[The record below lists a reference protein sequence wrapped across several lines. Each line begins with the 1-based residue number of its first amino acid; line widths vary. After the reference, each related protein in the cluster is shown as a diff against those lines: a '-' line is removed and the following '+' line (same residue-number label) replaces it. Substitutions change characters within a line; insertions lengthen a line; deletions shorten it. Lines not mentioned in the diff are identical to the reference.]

1 MNIVQRS
8 RTAINERAKEML
20 QRLQQLEQRVEGGG
34 VLDLQNSMFRVEEI
48 VTRLD
53 IENTLCHLPIAKDC
67 QAGSSKGCLPNTRVQ
82 LLAGIADWIFDPK
95 GPRCL
100 ILHGAA
106 GKGKSAVANSV
117 ARILADMGAIA
128 PFFAFDRTNP
138 TRHAHQYYPTLAEKL
153 ARYDQQYL
161 DKLRSLRTEQLE
173 TIDIEDQHRYLM
185 LSALR
190 LYQTR
195 VPTVFV
201 IDALDE
207 CRNDDD
213 GSIGQRA
220 TLIRTLRAC
229 IWDHELPPSIRF
241 LITTRLD
248 DLDIASLLREDET
261 TAAGRSIDH
270 EENTESDIRK
280 AVEENLRGTDASGLV
295 DDVVQASQSL
305 FECAAVLCREL
316 TGPNQPKSGAARQNL
331 IRSIRQEPGHPR
343 LYEIYRLV

>member
-1 MNIVQRS
+1 M
-8 RTAINERAKEML
+8 A
-20 QRLQQLEQRVEGGG
+20 
-34 VLDLQNSMFRVEEI
+34 
-48 VTRLD
+48 
-53 IENTLCHLPIAKDC
+53 NT
-67 QAGSSKGCLPNTRVQ
+67 QAGTSKGCLPNTRVQ
-82 LLAGIADWIFDPK
+82 LLASVMDWVFDPK

-100 ILHGAA
+100 IIHGAA

-138 TRHAHQYYPTLAEKL
+138 TRHAHQLYPTLAEKL
-153 ARYDQQYL
+153 ARYDQRYL

-213 GSIGQRA
+213 GSIGERA
-220 TLIRTLRAC
+220 TLFRTLRAC
-229 IWDHELPPSIRF
+229 ICDHGLPPSIRF
-241 LITTRLD
+241 LITTRPD
-248 DLDIASLLREDET
+248 DLDIADLLQEDET
-261 TAAGRSIDH
+261 ITAGRSIDH
-270 EENTESDIRK
+270 EENTKSDIRK
-280 AVEENLRGTDASGLV
+280 VVEANLRGTDASGLV

-316 TGPNQPKSGAARQNL
+316 T
-331 IRSIRQEPGHPR
+331 
-343 LYEIYRLV
+343 